1 MRFDERVSERD
12 GNDNIYMYSVP
23 YLYIYIY
30 IMPPYK
36 STVVSTCRSSVNFAR
51 RNRIYL
57 FFLKYLHKTL
67 AAHVLSAYRILSRKR
82 RRGKTFRDVAWSS
95 VYRSGRVPIYGNIQH
110 SYIYLYLHTIYC
122 MTIIITQRRR
132 KENIDFARVYL
143 YAVERERE
151 KKNYTRYFPSG
162 VASRGRN

>member
-1 MRFDERVSERD
+1 MIPTSWNTTTSRTLRFSTSVCLSRIAVVCTLWKFDGVIFDERVSERD

-23 YLYIYIY
+23 YIYIY
-30 IMPPYK
+30 IMPPFK

-95 VYRSGRVPIYGNIQH
+95 VCRSGRVPIWKHPRLVSI
-110 SYIYLYLHTIYC
+110 YIYIRY
-122 MTIIITQRRR
+122 IIRRQ
-132 KENIDFARVYL
+132 
-143 YAVERERE
+143 
-151 KKNYTRYFPSG
+151 
-162 VASRGRN
+162 